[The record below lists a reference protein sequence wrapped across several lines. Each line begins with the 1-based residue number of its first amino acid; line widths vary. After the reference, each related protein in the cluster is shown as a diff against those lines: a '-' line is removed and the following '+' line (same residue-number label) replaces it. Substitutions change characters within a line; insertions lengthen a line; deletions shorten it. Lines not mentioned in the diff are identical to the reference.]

1 MANGRTRKWE
11 NSEEGKAWKKEYQQG
26 YQQDY
31 KDKVQPLT
39 FVCARTPV
47 SWKPLMRLAL

>member
-11 NSEEGKAWKKEYQQG
+11 NIEEGKAWKKEYQQS

-31 KDKVQPLT
+31 KDKVLT
-39 FVCARTPV
+39 INVVCARTPV
-47 SWKPLMRLAL
+47 SWKPSMRLAL